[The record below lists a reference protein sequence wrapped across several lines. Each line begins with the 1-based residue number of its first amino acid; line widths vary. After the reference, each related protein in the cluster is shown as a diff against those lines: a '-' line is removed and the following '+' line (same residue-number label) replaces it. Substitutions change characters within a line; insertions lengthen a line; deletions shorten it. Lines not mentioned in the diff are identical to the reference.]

1 MLFLNC
7 LSRAHVAPRSP
18 AASAA
23 RLALAGLL
31 GVALLLGG
39 CRSWR
44 HKEDSNASPEAM
56 YRMAT
61 KFSDEGSFQAAIK
74 VYENLNA
81 RFPFSD
87 PARQSRLDLVYA
99 YYRQREKESA
109 IDAADTFI
117 RENPTHPRID
127 YAYYMKGLVYFERDP
142 NFLERGFNVDISA
155 RPPTDQRKSFDAFA
169 RVVQQYPSSAY
180 AADARQ
186 RMVYLRN
193 RLADYEI
200 HVADYYVRR
209 GAWVAA
215 LARARNV
222 IETYDGSPR
231 MRDALEIS
239 VTCYRKLGLDDLATD
254 TAKVLATN
262 FPDPR
267 QSGEGLKKKHWW
279 SFGRG

>member
-1 MLFLNC
+1 MF
-7 LSRAHVAPRSP
+7 RTPTAPRGTHGSV
-18 AASAA
+18 A
-23 RLALAGLL
+23 RLALLGLL
-31 GVALLLGG
+31 TVALLLGG

-44 HKEDSNASPEAM
+44 HKEDVLGSPEAM
-56 YRMAT
+56 YRQAT
-61 KFSDEGSFQAAIK
+61 KFADEGSYQGAIK
-74 VYENLNA
+74 MYEGLNA

-99 YYRQREKESA
+99 YYRQHEKESA

-142 NFLERGFNVDISA
+142 NFLERWFKVDISA
-155 RPPTDQRKSFDAFA
+155 RPPTDQRKSFDAFV

-200 HVADYYVRR
+200 HVAEYYVRR

-222 IETYDGSPR
+222 IETYDGAPR

-239 VTCYRKLGLDDLATD
+239 LQCYQKLGLTELAND

-262 FPDPR
+262 FPEPR
-267 QSGEGLKKKHWW
+267 NGGGYGSNKKHWW
-279 SFGRG
+279 SFRHG